1 MNNTHNNVFFGFW
14 CGYWFSCSFV
24 VPELEK

>member
-1 MNNTHNNVFFGFW
+1 MNNNHNSVFFGFW

-24 VPELEK
+24 VLELEQ